1 MLTVNASPVNLA
13 TVHVALVGLGTVGRG
28 VYTLLSEQPAVV
40 IDHIVVKNPEKQ
52 RPIADMPHVH
62 TDMMGAITDPAVNIV
77 VEVMGGLDA
86 AYTVVTEALKHGKH
100 VVTANKALIATH
112 APELFA
118 LAKANNARLLFE
130 GAVAGGIP
138 IIAPLKRSL
147 AANRIEKVA
156 GILNGTT
163 NYILTR
169 MSQTGASFNDALK
182 EAQDL
187 GFAEADP
194 TSDVE
199 GIDPAFKIAILAS
212 LAYGQWV
219 DPAQVSHQ
227 GITQIGAVDI
237 ENARSLGYAI
247 KLIGLAQ
254 RTTPTEPIDVRV
266 HPMLLP
272 LAHPLASIHLENNAV
287 WVKGHAVGDIMFY
300 GKGAGELPT
309 ASAVAGDILS
319 LVADLQAGVSPPLPG
334 MQVTLQPGT
343 AQLKPLAQTSSKF
356 YLRLQTQDSPGV
368 IGQLGTACGDHGVSL
383 ESVMQMHTTATGTA
397 TIVLVTH
404 EVQEA
409 DMQAALAT
417 ITQQPSTQEVACVLR
432 VW

>member
-1 MLTVNASPVNLA
+1 MPVGL
-13 TVHVALVGLGTVGRG
+13 ALVGLGTVGRG
-28 VYTLLSEQPAVV
+28 VATLLTSQPDLAIRHV
-40 IDHIVVKNPEKQ
+40 VVKNPGKTRSQ
-52 RPIADMPHVH
+52 SPALAALPKLTADIQPLLADEDVQ
-62 TDMMGAITDPAVNIV
+62 IV
-77 VEVMGGLDA
+77 VEVIGGLDT
-86 AYTVVTEALKHGKH
+86 AYTVVKAALSRGKH

-112 APELFA
+112 GPELFA
-118 LAKANNARLLFE
+118 LADQHHARLLFE

-147 AANRIEKVA
+147 AANQIETIA

-169 MSQTGASFNDALK
+169 MSQTGASFLDALK

-199 GIDPAFKIAILAS
+199 GIDPAFKISILAS

-219 DPAQVSHQ
+219 NPAQVPHE
-227 GITQIGAVDI
+227 GITPIDAADI
-237 ENARSLGYAI
+237 QNARSLGYVI
-247 KLIGLAQ
+247 KLIGLARRQ
-254 RTTPTEPIDVRV
+254 QPDEPLDVRV
-266 HPMLLP
+266 HPMLIP
-272 LAHPLASIHLENNAV
+272 QHHPLASIHLENNAV
-287 WVKGHAVGDIMFY
+287 WINGHAVGEVMFY

-309 ASAVAGDILS
+309 ASAVTGDILS
-319 LVADLQAGVSPPLPG
+319 LLVDLQAGVMPPLPG
-334 MQVTLQPGT
+334 LKVLLSPEP
-343 AQLKPLAQTSSKF
+343 AVLKPMDETRSKF
-356 YLRLQTQDSPGV
+356 YIRLQTLDSPGV

-383 ESVMQMHTTATGTA
+383 ESVMQMHTNPGGTA
-397 TIVLVTH
+397 SIVLVTH

-409 DMQAALAT
+409 ALQAALKQMET
-417 ITQQPSTQEVACVLR
+417 QPSTQDVACVLR